1 MDQGIIGIVDLGW
14 RTASHSLV
22 GPVPLTL
29 AILAAYGLL
38 MKGVRAQAIGGDTKG
53 STFHAV
59 VGLLTIPVLVVLL
72 FLWSV
77 AVDLSLPWTLLVWSA
92 ALASGHRCARF
103 AQGAGDSPSRAS
115 RGSGHDRD
123 LSFQG
128 QHVTRPDEE

>member
-14 RTASHSLV
+14 RTGLHSLV

-38 MKGVRAQAIGGDTKG
+38 LKGVRAQGIGGDTKG
-53 STFHAV
+53 AAFHAG

-77 AVDLSLPWTLLVWSA
+77 AIDLSLPWTLLVWSA
-92 ALASGHRCARF
+92 ALASAHRCARF
-103 AQGAGDSPSRAS
+103 ATKRQPGGAKLADSLRLAA
-115 RGSGHDRD
+115 
-123 LSFQG
+123 
-128 QHVTRPDEE
+128 